1 MPFRPLVRLIDRLAM
16 TDRRYAVLFG
26 KDTSGEAVAIDCE
39 TTGLDPWQDEIIAV
53 AAIPI
58 RDGRILTS
66 ARYEALV
73 RPTGPVA
80 ATSIKI
86 HQLREMDLAAARPI
100 EEVLPELMTFIGRRP
115 LVGYYLEFDVAMLNR
130 YLLSFANIH
139 VPNPQI
145 EVSRLYYER
154 KFGDAPPGTEID
166 LRFATIAK
174 DLGIP
179 DLPAHDAFNDALATA
194 MMYVKLVDYRA
205 RNIRISRMRDFEA
218 E

>member
-1 MPFRPLVRLIDRLAM
+1 MK
-16 TDRRYAVLFG
+16 DRRYAVLFS
-26 KDTSGEAVAIDCE
+26 KDTSGEAVSIDCE
-39 TTGLDPWQDEIIAV
+39 TTGLDPWQDEIVAV

-73 RPTGPVA
+73 RPTGPIG

-86 HQLREMDLAAARPI
+86 HQLREMDLASARPI
-100 EEVLPELMTFIGRRP
+100 EEVLPELMAFIGPRP

-130 YLLSFANIH
+130 YLLSLANIH
-139 VPNPQI
+139 VPNPLI

-154 KFGDAPPGTEID
+154 KYGDAPPGTEID
-166 LRFATIAK
+166 LRFAAIAK

-179 DLPAHDAFNDALATA
+179 DLPVHDAFNDALATA
-194 MMYVKLVDYRA
+194 MMYVKLTDYRA
-205 RNIRISRMRDFEA
+205 RDVRIPRVRGDDLG
-218 E
+218 

>member
-1 MPFRPLVRLIDRLAM
+1 MK
-16 TDRRYAVLFG
+16 DRRYAALFS
-26 KDTSGEAVAIDCE
+26 KDTSGEAVSIDCE
-39 TTGLDPWQDEIIAV
+39 TTGLDPWQDEIVAV

-73 RPTGPVA
+73 RPTGPIG

-86 HQLREMDLAAARPI
+86 HQLREMDLASARPI
-100 EEVLPELMTFIGRRP
+100 EEVLPELMAFIGPRP

-130 YLLSFANIH
+130 YLLSLANIH
-139 VPNPQI
+139 VPNPLI

-154 KFGDAPPGTEID
+154 KYGDAPPGTEID
-166 LRFATIAK
+166 LRFAAIAK

-179 DLPAHDAFNDALATA
+179 DLPVHDAFNDALVTA

-205 RNIRISRMRDFEA
+205 RAVRIPRVRGDDLS
-218 E
+218 